1 MPVNDDAESRYVK
14 SPPVTKSKRFD
25 TPLSDL
31 KNVANSSLF
40 TAKDKTDIITEKGVY
55 TLHANKKQRCSL
67 YHNDHFLPTNIAN
80 DLLSHVIKT
89 KSHINQPDGSI
100 NNNSIQAGIL
110 DFAPP
115 CQYGIPRRAQGVAN
129 ISKVMAECA
138 TTSSVGSNHHFATM
152 SPQ

>member
-31 KNVANSSLF
+31 KNVANTSLF

-89 KSHINQPDGSI
+89 KSHINQPDGST
-100 NNNSIQAGIL
+100 NNNNNTMTDILHMVNDLCTSESIIEDQQPFDDIKV
-110 DFAPP
+110 
-115 CQYGIPRRAQGVAN
+115 QYYPSGTCDIV
-129 ISKVMAECA
+129 ISL
-138 TTSSVGSNHHFATM
+138 N
-152 SPQ
+152 